1 MNRRNLIAAGI
12 VAACVG
18 VGLGVL
24 ATLPESRISKMT
36 YERIKKGMTAEQVQ
50 AVVGMPPTDEIAV
63 RDAGHM
69 SLHAAWTNPDG
80 SGFAVFVDE
89 AGLYEK
95 TWYDSNETIGEK
107 IRRWVRWPWW

>member
-1 MNRRNLIAAGI
+1 MKRRHLIAAGI
-12 VAACVG
+12 VAAGIIAV
-18 VGLGVL
+18 LAVL
-24 ATLPESRISKMT
+24 ATLPESRISKVT

-50 AVVGMPPTDEIAV
+50 TLVGMPPTDEIAV
-63 RDAGHM
+63 RDAGRM